1 MSFFMLLLVTQ
12 IDKTWILAGLPAR
25 FLLSVIGFSCAIVVV
40 RMTDVRPM
48 IWWKRQLLYYG
59 KPIPVRLPDVHWSN
73 KPDSPATLLL
83 NNNSRVC
90 LKVRKEEFEALEEDK
105 KQKILDSLVE
115 FIEALDFTPGRSE
128 DLQMLCSPMYSSPTM
143 EDVDIYF
150 VTSGELKHEMLK
162 NKLLK
167 AGLNVE
173 TVSQEA
179 TRSLLYGFLSPSHY
193 EADEPIPPTVTHIN
207 DLVTLCS
214 GGLDQQRQH
223 VVADGRYIRSL
234 YVKLL
239 PRTTFFGILNRLLE
253 LNCKLSLS
261 VYFGSC
267 DQTETRRQLSTRYK
281 LLTTTNRQAVESM
294 APETTNEIRTMLIG
308 ERSAIDVGLYV
319 TVYGDSAESARNDT
333 VKVEKLF
340 ERLGGTLQRAD
351 SMELDALVTALP
363 LGRDEL
369 RFRHRVSSQVAAT
382 LFPFT

>member
-1 MSFFMLLLVTQ
+1 MAQRFPVIPLNQPLRIYDFTVRQLVALAFMSFVMLMLVTQ
-12 IDKTWILAGLPAR
+12 VDKTWILAGLPAR

-40 RMTDVRPM
+40 RMSDVRPM

-59 KPIPVRLPDVHWSN
+59 KPIPVRLPDVHWSD
-73 KPDSPATLLL
+73 KPDSPTKLLL

-90 LKVRKEEFEALEEDK
+90 LKVRKEEFEALEEDR

-143 EDVDIYF
+143 EDVDVYF

-173 TVSQEA
+173 TVSQEE

-193 EADEPIPPTVTHIN
+193 EADEPIPPKVTHIN

-214 GGLDQQRQH
+214 GGLDQQRHH

-239 PRTTFFGILNRLLE
+239 PRTTFFRNSEQVTRT
-253 LNCKLSLS
+253 KL
-261 VYFGSC
+261 
-267 DQTETRRQLSTRYK
+267 
-281 LLTTTNRQAVESM
+281 QAVDLR
-294 APETTNEIRTMLIG
+294 I
-308 ERSAIDVGLYV
+308 
-319 TVYGDSAESARNDT
+319 
-333 VKVEKLF
+333 
-340 ERLGGTLQRAD
+340 
-351 SMELDALVTALP
+351 
-363 LGRDEL
+363 L
-369 RFRHRVSSQVAAT
+369 RFLRPVGNQKTAVEQISAYKHGKPGSN
-382 LFPFT
+382 